1 MIVSSATSNTEKSFS
16 LLSFL
21 FRTIARNCE
30 RRFRQPSNG
39 VHSRDRKVDF
49 FGYFEE
55 SVVDSLDKEKVPTG
69 SSSHKIYPATATNCQ
84 RPQPQNMK
92 FSSTISLG
100 LYIMASSPTTSTAQL
115 IGLAIA
121 TEHPNM
127 HPANACAQQDTMIL
141 DEIAAAMISEELLQ
155 AQLGSDGNRKL
166 YQMSTTCKLSCRG
179 FYPGTCWYVYPWCWP
194 FRRSLRT
201 LQTEPHVEPIT
212 DLVDDLEVDHSV
224 DCAMSIIAAE
234 AKMKAL
240 ALTIDAGACRNALL
254 EKKIYQC
261 VHLKSRV

>member
-1 MIVSSATSNTEKSFS
+1 M
-16 LLSFL
+16 
-21 FRTIARNCE
+21 
-30 RRFRQPSNG
+30 
-39 VHSRDRKVDF
+39 
-49 FGYFEE
+49 
-55 SVVDSLDKEKVPTG
+55 VPTA
-69 SSSHKIYPATATNCQ
+69 SSSHKTLPATTTTYRH

-121 TEHPNM
+121 TEHPDL
-127 HPANACAQQDTMIL
+127 HPANACAKQDMLIL
-141 DEIAAAMISEELLQ
+141 DEIAAALISEESLQ
-155 AQLGSDGNRKL
+155 TQLLGSDGNRKL

-224 DCAMSIIAAE
+224 ECAMSIIAAE

-240 ALTIDAGACRNALL
+240 FLTIDAGACRNALL